1 MKLKNVMRR
10 VFEAFGG
17 LFLSFRVPG
26 QKRQDLIGC
35 DGIEVLFTELGIKS
49 FQDQSVILGRI
60 FFQRSFSDN
69 P

>member
-1 MKLKNVMRR
+1 
-10 VFEAFGG
+10 
-17 LFLSFRVPG
+17 LFLAFSVPG
-26 QKRQDLIGC
+26 QKRQDLIGG
-35 DGIEVLFTELGIKS
+35 DGVEVLFTELGIES

>member
-1 MKLKNVMRR
+1 
-10 VFEAFGG
+10 
-17 LFLSFRVPG
+17 LFLAFSILG

-35 DGIEVLFTELGIKS
+35 DSIDVLFTELGIKS